1 MAAFGKKGTE
11 SGAGVKAPAASVR
24 LPHSASPHQVSG
36 DRSRVMV
43 RGDEPREVS
52 PTVVFVEKHWPKA
65 VGIGMALFAVYF
77 NVVMS
82 GRTDP
87 FSLVLTSLLAGLFF
101 YWVANKFRKSL
112 DDLHAVRTNPL
123 KSPVYLAGALVG
135 FGYFVY
141 STFLAPSEVLGV
153 EVGEQTAF
161 KDGLQTADM
170 GAVALLLLKAAG
182 SAVAGGVAFQFIARR
197 IFGAGNATENG
208 G

>member
-1 MAAFGKKGTE
+1 MAAFGKKGVE
-11 SGAGVKAPAASVR
+11 STVGAKTPTASAR
-24 LPHSASPHQVSG
+24 LPQAASPHQVTG
-36 DRSRVMV
+36 ERSRVMV
-43 RGDEPREVS
+43 RGDEPREVN
-52 PTVVFVEKHWPKA
+52 PTVVLIEKHWPKA
-65 VGIGMALFAVYF
+65 VGVGMALFAAYF

-87 FSLVLTSLLAGLFF
+87 VRVVLTSLLAGLFF

-112 DDLHAVRTNPL
+112 DDLHAVRTNPF
-123 KSPVYLAGALVG
+123 KSPAYLAGALVG

-161 KDGLQTADM
+161 KDGLQAADM

-197 IFGAGNATENG
+197 VFGAANATENG

>member
-1 MAAFGKKGTE
+1 MATFGKKGTE
-11 SGAGVKAPAASVR
+11 TGTGARTLVASVR
-24 LPHSASPHQVSG
+24 PPQAASPHRVSG
-36 DRSRVMV
+36 DRNRVIV
-43 RGDEPREVS
+43 RDDEPRE
-52 PTVVFVEKHWPKA
+52 PNATVVLIEKHWPKA
-65 VGIGMALFAVYF
+65 VGLGMALFAIYF

-87 FSLVLTSLLAGLFF
+87 FSVVFTSLLAGLFF
-101 YWVANKFRKSL
+101 YWVTNKFRKSL

-161 KDGLQTADM
+161 KDGLQAADM

-182 SAVAGGVAFQFIARR
+182 SAVAGGVAFQFIAKRV
-197 IFGAGNATENG
+197 FGAGNATENG

>member
-1 MAAFGKKGTE
+1 MATFGKKGTE
-11 SGAGVKAPAASVR
+11 TGVGGKTPTASVR
-24 LPHSASPHQVSG
+24 LSNADGPHKVSG

-43 RGDEPREVS
+43 RADEPREAN
-52 PTVVFVEKHWPKA
+52 PTVVLIEKHWPKA
-65 VGIGMALFAVYF
+65 VGVGMALFAAYF

-87 FSLVLTSLLAGLFF
+87 FSVVFASLLAGLFF

-123 KSPVYLAGALVG
+123 KSPAYLAGALVG

-161 KDGLQTADM
+161 KDGLQTTDM

-182 SAVAGGVAFQFIARR
+182 SAVAGGVAFQFIAKRF
-197 IFGAGNATENG
+197 FGAGNATENG